1 MFRPCSPLRFTR
13 AASGPGVPVS
23 GPLLVWGM
31 SYRLLVAKWGD
42 GCDVPPMLGS
52 LTPVIGTIIRT
63 AVAAPHQDR
72 IVAYRQG
79 LPRHG
84 IGYWRIRPR
93 STMSECLTA
102 ESIPAARGYGGDGR
116 IEV

>member
-31 SYRLLVAKWGD
+31 PYRLLVAKWGD

-63 AVAAPHQDR
+63 AVAAPIR
-72 IVAYRQG
+72 TG
-79 LPRHG
+79 LSRTG
-84 IGYWRIRPR
+84 RAF
-93 STMSECLTA
+93 LATA
-102 ESIPAARGYGGDGR
+102 SATGGFVPGR
-116 IEV
+116 R